1 MLGPDHK
8 AVDLVTRDAE
18 PGLDVVDE
26 EAAVDVAVRRKLGRI
41 LDDSDE
47 RERVDNEVDRAV
59 IEKAPA
65 FAVIEAL
72 PLALASPSLA
82 RRASDVHVE
91 VVVRDWPLS
100 NIVVHSFWGVVA

>member
-1 MLGPDHK
+1 MFGPNHN
-8 AVDLVTRDAE
+8 AADLVTSGAE
-18 PGLDVVDE
+18 PGFDIVDE
-26 EAAVDVAVRRKLGRI
+26 EAAVDVAVRRKLGSI

-47 RERVDNEVDRAV
+47 RERFDNEVNRAV

-91 VVVRDWPLS
+91 AVVGDWPLS
-100 NIVVHSFWGVVA
+100 NIVMHSLWGMVA